1 MPVVLP
7 ADDVCLLKMNR
18 RALIV
23 ANGTFDDPAIPALKS
38 PVSDGARLKQLL
50 ERESV
55 GPYQVQLVA
64 DADHVTA
71 KLAINHF
78 FDQADPD
85 DLLVLLLSGH
95 GMRDRAGRLYF
106 VARDTR
112 HDALMATA
120 VESRFITERAQDSIA
135 ARQVIL
141 VDTCHSGA
149 FLKGVAF
156 KSATAQ
162 TVDRDDFFTAAEAAE
177 AAESGKGRVLIT
189 ASCERQ
195 LAQEQEGE
203 SAVESV
209 FTRTLMEGIANGDA
223 DPEGTGEITVDGL
236 YKYVRRALARERV
249 KQTPQYYPLGAVEG
263 SLVVARNP
271 AARVD
276 FPDELKEK
284 LASQIANDR
293 TDAVDMLVTLA
304 RGREQVLKRKATEA
318 LRALVVDDSAKVAS
332 AANTALVRLG
342 ANALRRN
349 PLPGPDS
356 GPEPGPSP
364 EPGPAPKPPQPFR
377 PEPAPTPAP
386 GPVAGSGSKTLWW
399 ILGGLT
405 IALLM
410 VKCTLDMAL

>member
-1 MPVVLP
+1 
-7 ADDVCLLKMNR
+7 MNR
-18 RALIV
+18 KALIV
-23 ANGTFDDPAIPALKS
+23 ANGRFEDPAIPPLHSPVPDGERLKS
-38 PVSDGARLKQLL
+38 LL
-50 ERESV
+50 EREDV
-55 GPYQVQLVA
+55 GAYQAELVA

-71 KLAINHF
+71 KLAINAF
-78 FDQADPD
+78 FDEADPD

-162 TVDRDDFFTAAEAAE
+162 TVDRDDFFSAADAAE

-203 SAVESV
+203 DTVESV

-223 DPEGTGEITVDGL
+223 DPDGTGEITVDGL
-236 YKYVRRALARERV
+236 YKHVRRALARERI

-271 AARVD
+271 AARIEL
-276 FPDELKEK
+276 PDEIKTK
-284 LASQIANDR
+284 LAAPLPRDR
-293 TDAVDMLVTLA
+293 AEAVDMLLALA
-304 RGREQVLKRKATEA
+304 RGREVVLKRRAVDT
-318 LRALVVDDSAKVAS
+318 LRELVADDSTLVAT
-332 AANTALVRLG
+332 TATNALMRLG
-342 ANALRRN
+342 DGSR
-349 PLPGPDS
+349 PDPHRQPEDQPS
-356 GPEPGPSP
+356 HEPKPMPPPRPSPAPPRPPEPTPI
-364 EPGPAPKPPQPFR
+364 
-377 PEPAPTPAP
+377 PTP
-386 GPVAGSGSKTLWW
+386 GPVKAGSNVLWW
-399 ILGGLT
+399 IIGGIV

-410 VKCTLDMAL
+410 VKCAADTLVT